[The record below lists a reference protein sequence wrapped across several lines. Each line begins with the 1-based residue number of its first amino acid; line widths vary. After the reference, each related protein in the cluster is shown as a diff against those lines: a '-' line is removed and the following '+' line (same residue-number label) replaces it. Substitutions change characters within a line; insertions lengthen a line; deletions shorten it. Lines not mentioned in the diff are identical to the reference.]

1 MTARPLQHTRHLQ
14 RRARAGRGAA
24 ARGYILLFALGLM
37 AVVTTVVLGVSVS
50 LRLDAQ
56 LLAREKEAL
65 QEGYVLQSAAAYT
78 ALQLGVASAVAGAK
92 PPLPEEVRRNW
103 PLWRLPEPGAP
114 PATAPGT
121 APSSRGT
128 AAAAAAG
135 TTPTARYEATLGRQ
149 PFTVELQDAS
159 GLPDANDLTAQ
170 EWERLFA
177 LLGTAPERARELAL
191 LTMEFKNRVM
201 DARRTTGFSSMRELT
216 DWNEIPRALV
226 RGGTT
231 QVPVGLQDLLVV
243 GTKNRKV
250 RLDTTPVVLLRTLG
264 NLTDD
269 HLQRL
274 ATMRRSGTPITAA
287 LAQQWTAGTGLI
299 AADMA
304 GPPTAAKARL
314 RLGGARPTGAAL
326 VATLV
331 QQGGKYSVVD
341 SVVDVSAR

>member
-1 MTARPLQHTRHLQ
+1 MTAVQTSATPE
-14 RRARAGRGAA
+14 AA
-24 ARGYILLFALGLM
+24 TGI
-37 AVVTTVVLGVSVS
+37 
-50 LRLDAQ
+50 
-56 LLAREKEAL
+56 
-65 QEGYVLQSAAAYT
+65 
-78 ALQLGVASAVAGAK
+78 
-92 PPLPEEVRRNW
+92 
-103 PLWRLPEPGAP
+103 
-114 PATAPGT
+114 
-121 APSSRGT
+121 
-128 AAAAAAG
+128 
-135 TTPTARYEATLGRQ
+135 Q

-201 DARRTTGFSSMRELT
+201 DARGTTGFSSMRELT
-216 DWNEIPRALV
+216 DWNEIPRSLV

-314 RLGGARPTGAAL
+314 RLGGPRPTGAAL